1 MVTVSSFEKRKNS
14 QDEEFGV
21 LILQGDLE
29 IVLSKTTNKPYA
41 TIHQVSIPCTFD
53 ESTAKRMIGKH
64 LKGEIQKVP
73 CDEYDYTSKQTGE
86 VVTLNH
92 TYVYN
97 PDPSNLAEVVIG
109 AVPAF

>member
-14 QDEEFGV
+14 QEEEFNV

-29 IVLSKTTNKPYA
+29 IVTSKSTNKPYA
-41 TIHQVSIPCTFD
+41 TVRKVSIPCTFD
-53 ESTAKRMIGKH
+53 EGTAKRMIGKE
-64 LKGEIQKVP
+64 LKGEIQKVA
-73 CDEYDYTSKQTGE
+73 CDDYEYTMKQTGE

-92 TYVYN
+92 NYVYN
-97 PDPSNLAEVVIG
+97 PDPSNLVEVVID